1 MFAVWKIVHSG
12 SGFGGVVLPSACDG
26 QNPNPPE
33 NADPNDPTTMMC
45 KSRNYVI
52 LSDQSMYIDQQ
63 PLKLQ
68 ESPEVSKPWLRPA
81 QCETSAE
88 PPRFVA
94 VCPWL
99 NRWCRR
105 VRCLAASLCRVSAT
119 SSTR

>member
-1 MFAVWKIVHSG
+1 LVARWKIVHSG

-68 ESPEVSKPWLRPA
+68 ESPEVSHGSGLHIVKRMQASPA
-81 QCETSAE
+81 LS
-88 PPRFVA
+88 
-94 VCPWL
+94 VC
-99 NRWCRR
+99 
-105 VRCLAASLCRVSAT
+105 VRGPTDGADG
-119 SSTR
+119 